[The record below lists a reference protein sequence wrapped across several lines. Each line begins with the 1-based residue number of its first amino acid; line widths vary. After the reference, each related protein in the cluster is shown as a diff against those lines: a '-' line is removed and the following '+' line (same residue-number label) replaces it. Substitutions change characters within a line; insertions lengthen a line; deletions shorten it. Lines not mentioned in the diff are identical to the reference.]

1 MSGLPLNY
9 SPSCLC
15 LPSAKA
21 SGVLD
26 WTHYF
31 EAVHSVSSR
40 KDECIVGTNLE
51 LDVDIDNFGSGKAQ
65 TGYVN

>member
-1 MSGLPLNY
+1 M
-9 SPSCLC
+9 
-15 LPSAKA
+15 
-21 SGVLD
+21 LD

-51 LDVDIDNFGSGKAQ
+51 LDVDIENFGSGKAQ